1 MNTLYGHFFGQTLVN
16 EHKLAIFMMILAIYS
31 YFHTAVCVVVQMCRI
46 LNINAFMIKNKKK

>member
-31 YFHTAVCVVVQMCRI
+31 YFYTAVCVVVQMCRI
-46 LNINAFMIKNKKK
+46 LNINAFTIKNK